1 MKKILVL
8 FVVACF
14 SLTQLFAQE
23 PTFNKGD
30 KVLNLGL
37 GLGTS
42 LYSGVGYSGVIP
54 PLSGSVEV
62 GVVDN
67 IIEKGVIGVGGYLGF
82 ASYKWSDYYKYT
94 NIIIGPRG
102 TFHYPFLD
110 KLDTYAGLMIGYNIR
125 SSSWIGT
132 GMEITDRH
140 SSGGIVSSFFLG
152 GRYYFS
158 ESFGAMLELGYG
170 VSYLNLGV
178 ALKF

>member
-8 FVVACF
+8 FVVVCF
-14 SLTQLFAQE
+14 SMTQLNAQE
-23 PTFNKGD
+23 STFDKGD

-42 LYSGVGYSGVIP
+42 LYSGIGYSGLIP
-54 PLSGSVEV
+54 PLSASLEV

-67 IIEKGVIGVGGYLGF
+67 VIEKGVIGVGGYLGF
-82 ASYKWSDYYKYT
+82 ASYKWDNYYRYT

-125 SSSWIGT
+125 SSNWIGT
-132 GMEITDRH
+132 GSEIIDH

-158 ESFGAMLELGYG
+158 EAMAAMLELGYG
-170 VSYLNLGV
+170 VSYLNIGV
-178 ALKF
+178 AFRF